1 MATKTEAS
9 PLVADERLPRLPIR
23 YGWLPQRSHAV
34 TVTVMLCLLTLVGKC
49 VGDAAFL
56 STMPA
61 VRDATGRSEV
71 VTTLPSLGTLVYALG
86 KVLGVLFSSNV
97 RGRDLIVIFSTTTAI
112 CLLGFTRGSYAAM
125 LPCWLVFRLFSSQ
138 GWPCFSLLIA
148 NWVDASLVG
157 PVSALLSIAWEVG
170 TGGAEFLFGL
180 MLDDSGEERW
190 RWPFYV
196 AAAYSTIMVIVDVL
210 VLHESAAEAGY
221 RPPLISTLALGS
233 GPAHPLQD
241 ASLREALRY
250 FCASTRFWLIVITNA
265 CFSAATY
272 SAYFMN
278 VYAVDA
284 LDATDREVCTAH
296 LSRCRPP
303 TEPAAHPM
311 RTSAVSR
318 TVRLATRY

>member
-1 MATKTEAS
+1 MATSKTEAS
-9 PLVADERLPRLPIR
+9 PLVAERLPRIPIR

-34 TVTVMLCLLTLVGKC
+34 TATVTLCLLTLVGKC

-71 VTTLPSLGTLVYALG
+71 VTVLPSLGTAVYALG
-86 KVLGVLFSSNV
+86 KVLGVLFSSSV
-97 RGRDLIVIFSTTTAI
+97 RGRSLLVIFGTTSAV
-112 CLLGFTRGSYAAM
+112 CLLAFTHGSYAAM
-125 LPCWLVFRLFSSQ
+125 LPAWLVFRLFSSQ
-138 GWPCFSLLIA
+138 GWPCFSMLVA
-148 NWVDASLVG
+148 NWVDVSLIG
-157 PVSALLSIAWEVG
+157 QVSALLNIAWEVG

-196 AAAYSTIMVIVDVL
+196 ASAYCATMVLVDVF

-221 RPPLISTLALGS
+221 RPPLLDTLALGS

-250 FCASTRFWLIVITNA
+250 FCASTRFWLIVATNA
-265 CFSAATY
+265 CFSAAIY

-284 LDATDREVCTAH
+284 LDATDREVRAA
-296 LSRCRPP
+296 RRPPP
-303 TEPAAHPM
+303 TEAAAH
-311 RTSAVSR
+311 
-318 TVRLATRY
+318 